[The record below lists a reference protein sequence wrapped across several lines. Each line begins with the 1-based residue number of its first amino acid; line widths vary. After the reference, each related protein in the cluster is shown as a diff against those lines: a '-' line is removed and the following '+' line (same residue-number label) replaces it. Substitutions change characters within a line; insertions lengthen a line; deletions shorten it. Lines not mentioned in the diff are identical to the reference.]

1 MLLSL
6 ALLRLKRRQRF
17 EMGGLFTRTQ
27 EMMAVWLSMR
37 DMEAQRQVDE
47 DEAQE
52 ALGMAIGPKGR
63 RALKQARTRIRTTE
77 LEMDDEDDAAAAQPQ
92 LDPSVWKPKADEVPA
107 WVAPSSLTNGAK
119 GGGAEAPKDPQDMSI
134 GELKMRLTSLGVDP
148 AGYIEKGEM
157 VSALQAKLAEME

>member
-6 ALLRLKRRQRF
+6 AFLRLKRRRRF
-17 EMGGLFTRTQ
+17 EGGALFTRTQ
-27 EMMAVWLSMR
+27 EMLSVWLSMR

-47 DEAQE
+47 DEAHE

-77 LEMDDEDDAAAAQPQ
+77 LEMDDEDDAAATQPQ
-92 LDPSVWKPKADEVPA
+92 LDPSVWKPRADEVPA

-119 GGGAEAPKDPQDMSI
+119 GATEAPKDPQDMSI

-157 VSALQAKLAEME
+157 VSALQAKLAEIE